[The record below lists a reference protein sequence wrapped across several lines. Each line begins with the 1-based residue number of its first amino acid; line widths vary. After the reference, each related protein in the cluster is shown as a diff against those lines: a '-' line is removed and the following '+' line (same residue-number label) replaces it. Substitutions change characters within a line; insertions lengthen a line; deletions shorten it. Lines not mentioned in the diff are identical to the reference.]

1 MSASEEREALAAR
14 IRATISETDVREMRM
29 FGGVGFMVNDALA
42 IVAEHGGSALVR
54 TDPALRGD
62 RLSRGAI
69 PAVMSTGRVMG
80 DAWLRLPSAVL
91 ADDAELAE
99 WVAVGIHAGDRLRE
113 QGD

>member
-14 IRATISETDVREMRM
+14 IRTVVPDTDVREMRM

-42 IVAEHGGSALVR
+42 IVAERGGSALVR
-54 TDPALRGD
+54 TDPDLRD
-62 RLSRGAI
+62 ERLSRGAI
-69 PAVMSTGRVMG
+69 PAVMSTGKVMG
-80 DAWLRLPSAVL
+80 DAWLRLPATLL

>member
-14 IRATISETDVREMRM
+14 IRTVVSDTDVREMRM
-29 FGGVGFMVNDALA
+29 FGGVGFMINDALA

-54 TDPALRGD
+54 TDPNLRDD

-80 DAWLRLPSAVL
+80 DAWLRLPAARL
-91 ADDAELAE
+91 ADDTALAE

-113 QGD
+113 QGE